1 MGKALDITLDQ
12 EVYDGLVQY
21 LEQEFGSTRAKSLI
35 VNMAV
40 REFLKQKGILVN
52 PRRQPEV
59 KPDQGNLFKE

>member
-21 LEQEFGSTRAKSLI
+21 LEREFGSTRAKSLI
-35 VNMAV
+35 VNKAV

-52 PRRQPEV
+52 PNQKSKG
-59 KPDQGNLFKE
+59 KPGQGNLL